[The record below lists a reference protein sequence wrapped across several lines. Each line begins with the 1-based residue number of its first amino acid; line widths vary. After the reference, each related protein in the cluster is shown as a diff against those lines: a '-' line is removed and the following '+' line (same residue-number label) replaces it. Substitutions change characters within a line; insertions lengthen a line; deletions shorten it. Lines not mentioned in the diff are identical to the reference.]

1 MVTGTTAQQAAAL
14 TPRRARQTSLHVN
27 SRDSDPIKLNG
38 VRVTFNLISV
48 LTEIKDFDKF
58 LSMELSQSSQKF
70 ILHWGEMGT
79 RWGVNRTVAQIHAL
93 LYLTGKALPA
103 DEIADT
109 LGVARSNVSNSIR
122 ELQAWNLVKLTH
134 VMGDRR
140 DHFAVSTDIWELSRT
155 VVRERQER
163 EITPTIAVLRELLAH
178 PEIMVDG
185 PEQANRIR
193 EMLAFLETWSDE
205 MLRLDTETLT
215 KVLKLGAKIQK
226 LIRGDAA
233 AAEPQPVQQAKALGA
248 MIGP

>member
-1 MVTGTTAQQAAAL
+1 L
-14 TPRRARQTSLHVN
+14 IWKIS
-27 SRDSDPIKLNG
+27 
-38 VRVTFNLISV
+38 LISL
-48 LTEIKDFDKF
+48 LTEINDESKVATMN
-58 LSMELSQSSQKF
+58 LSETSKQF

-103 DEIADT
+103 DEIAET
-109 LGVARSNVSNSIR
+109 LVVARSNVSNSIR
-122 ELQAWNLVKLTH
+122 ELQAWNLIKLVH

-140 DHFAVSTDIWELSRT
+140 DHFEAHTDIWELSRT
-155 VVRERQER
+155 VVRERKER
-163 EITPTIAVLRELLAH
+163 EIMPTIAMLRGLLNH

-185 PEQANRIR
+185 VERANRVR
-193 EMLAFLETWSDE
+193 EMLAFLETMTVWSDE

-226 LIRGDAA
+226 LIRGESAALTPEEKKAAEATAA
-233 AAEPQPVQQAKALGA
+233 AS